1 MVLFCLVKT
10 RHGLWLWVAK
20 LKDIEYELKRLKKT
34 LKNPPGFQ
42 MVVYI
47 HAIISYDEGRIL
59 GGE

>member
-1 MVLFCLVKT
+1 M
-10 RHGLWLWVAK
+10 AK

-47 HAIISYDEGRIL
+47 RAIISYDEGRIL